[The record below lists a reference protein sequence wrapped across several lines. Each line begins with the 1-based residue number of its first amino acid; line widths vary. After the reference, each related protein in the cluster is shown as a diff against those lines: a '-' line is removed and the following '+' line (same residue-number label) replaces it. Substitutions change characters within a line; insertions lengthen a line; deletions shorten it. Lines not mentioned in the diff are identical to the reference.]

1 MAVRSKKP
9 KAVALVK
16 WLTKKGVEK
25 IQEEHQQAI
34 EKKDAAIAL
43 LNDDLQNREYENVAL
58 RAQRDVLHKCKL
70 NYTNVKIPSPILKHV
85 MFLMQKIQVKTTLS
99 LLYGNIQHLPTINIM
114 TCHIVSRGYNNVKGM
129 LN

>member
-1 MAVRSKKP
+1 MRSKKP

-16 WLTKKGVEK
+16 WLTKKSVEK
-25 IQEEHQQAI
+25 MQEEHQQAI
-34 EKKDAAIAL
+34 EKKDAAIVL
-43 LNDDLQNREYENVAL
+43 LNDGLQNREYENVAL
-58 RAQRDVLHKCKL
+58 RAQRDVLYKCRL

-85 MFLMQKIQVKTTLS
+85 MFLMQKIQAKTTLS
-99 LLYGNIQHLPTINIM
+99 LLYGNIKHLPTINIM